1 MPKTIEK
8 TKAALKL
15 RTSATPKILTLK
27 VKGKKHVL
35 PIEARLIESDEY
47 VFIHI
52 PPTAE
57 IFQIM
62 PDGLKMVTTDE
73 GADAAVAAFR
83 KARRRQSG
91 PEGKGPIVPPELA
104 SILSKIPAGYKLGY
118 GADGSPKLIKTRR
131 RNKG

>member
-15 RTSATPKILTLK
+15 RTSATPRILTLK

-57 IFQIM
+57 IFQIL
-62 PDGLKMVTTDE
+62 PDGLKIVTSDE

-83 KARRRQSG
+83 KARRRQAG
-91 PEGKGPIVPPELA
+91 PEGKGPVVPPELA

>member
-1 MPKTIEK
+1 MAKSIEK
-8 TKAALKL
+8 TKSALKL
-15 RTSATPKILTLK
+15 RTSAVPKILTLK

-57 IFQIM
+57 IFQIGTE
-62 PDGLKMVTTDE
+62 GLKLVTSDD
-73 GADAAVAAFR
+73 GAEAAVTSFR
-83 KARRRQSG
+83 KSRRRQATAG
-91 PEGKGPIVPPELA
+91 GKAPKVPAELA

-118 GADGSPKLIKTRR
+118 GPDGAPKLIKTRK